1 MVRKIFGQIYIWLI
15 LIFMYLPILVLIA
28 FSFTKAVY
36 VGQWTGFTFDLYR
49 DLFASQD
56 IMIALGN
63 TLILAFSSAIVSTIL
78 GTTGVVGAYYL
89 KKKYRKTFDTVTQI
103 PIVNAEIVMALS
115 LLVMVVFIDSLFF
128 NGQGSLKGFWTLL
141 IGHTVLSVPFVYT
154 SVKPKLQQM
163 DPSLYEAALDLGCTP
178 NKAMRKIMLPEIMP
192 GILGGF
198 LLAVTLSLDDFIIT
212 AFLTGPGLF
221 SEGDISTLSTY
232 IQSIIKK
239 RPVPPE
245 LRALTTI
252 ISILVVLAVI
262 GISVYRSYQLKHKK
276 THAQA
281 RRGI

>member
-1 MVRKIFGQIYIWLI
+1 MVKKILGQTYIWLI
-15 LIFMYLPILVLIA
+15 LIFMYLPIMVLIA

-36 VGQWTGFTFDLYR
+36 IGEWTGFTLDLYVS
-49 DLFASQD
+49 LFQKHE
-56 IMIALGN
+56 IMVALGN
-63 TLILAFSSAIVSTIL
+63 TLILALTSAVVAAIL
-78 GTTGVVGAYYL
+78 GSMGAVGAFYMG
-89 KKKYRKTFDTVTQI
+89 KKWRNTIDTVTQI

-115 LLVMVVFIDSLFF
+115 LLVLIVFVDSLFF
-128 NGQGSLKGFWTLL
+128 HGQGSLKGFWTLL
-141 IGHTVLSVPFVYT
+141 IGHVVLSVPFVYT

-178 NKAMRKIMLPEIMP
+178 SKAMRKILIPEILP
-192 GILGGF
+192 GVLSGF
-198 LLAVTLSLDDFIIT
+198 LLAMTLSLDDFIIT

-252 ISILVVLAVI
+252 ISLLVILVVI
-262 GISVYRSYQLKHKK
+262 GISVYRAYQNKHKK
-276 THAQA
+276 THAKL
-281 RRGI
+281 RGI

>member
-1 MVRKIFGQIYIWLI
+1 MVKKIFGQIYIWFILI
-15 LIFMYLPILVLIA
+15 LMYLPILVLMA

-36 VGQWTGFTFDLYR
+36 IGEWNGFTFDLYVS
-49 DLFASQD
+49 LFQKQE

-63 TLILAFSSAIVSTIL
+63 TLVLALTSALVSTVL
-78 GTTGVVGAYYL
+78 GTAGAIGAFYM
-89 KKKYRKTFDTVTQI
+89 KKRWRDSIDTMTQI

-115 LLVMVVFIDSLFF
+115 LLVLIVFIDSIFF
-128 NGQGSLKGFWTLL
+128 HGQGSLKGFWTLL
-141 IGHTVLSVPFVYT
+141 LGHVVLSIPFVYT

-178 NKAMRKIMLPEIMP
+178 RKALRKILIPEILP
-192 GILGGF
+192 GILSGF
-198 LLAVTLSLDDFIIT
+198 LLAVTLSLDDFIVT
-212 AFLTGPGLF
+212 AFLSGPGLF

-252 ISILVVLAVI
+252 ISVLVILTVV
-262 GISVYRSYQLKHKK
+262 GISVYRNYEEKHKK
-276 THAQA
+276 THS
-281 RRGI
+281 RMRGI